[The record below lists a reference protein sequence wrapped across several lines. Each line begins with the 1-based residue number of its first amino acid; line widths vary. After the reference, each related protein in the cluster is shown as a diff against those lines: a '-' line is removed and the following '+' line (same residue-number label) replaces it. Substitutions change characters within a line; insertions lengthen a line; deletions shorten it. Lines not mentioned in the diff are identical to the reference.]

1 VVIIG
6 VDPHKR
12 QHTATAV
19 EAGRQRVLGT
29 VEIEADLPGYRR
41 LLRWAQRYESRRWEV
56 ENAHGLGRH
65 LAQWLIARGEA
76 VCDVPSTATAR
87 VRELSRGG
95 RRKNDVIDAA
105 AAACVA
111 ALVGDGLPVAAE
123 DASTVLAMLDE
134 RRGNVVGHR
143 TRLVNQLHA
152 LFRDLVPGGAQ
163 VDLTVAA
170 ARRVL
175 LRVRPTG
182 PVEVVRKQLAHDLIA
197 EIADCDARLAALTKQ
212 IAAAVDQTDSRLLEV
227 APVLARFAGFEDR
240 LVDVPPGEFDEQ
252 SLQALPTRR
261 DRSAPSAARAVRTT
275 TRLLIG
281 MAASWCTRCARRPA
295 LSLCQCSLP
304 PPMRRARASSLKAA
318 RRGSLTMTAASR
330 YSSPLW
336 VSSMSAVAGQCGD
349 GRTGRQHHAGQIRQG
364 YTALTASNGKDP
376 TTTPVGGKR
385 RPSYGHDAPVPYSP
399 GTNPDYS
406 ASAPQQQ
413 EKEFPSADDGA
424 PSPARG

>member
-19 EAGRQRVLGT
+19 EAATQQVLGT
-29 VEIEADLPGYRR
+29 VEIAADLPGYRR
-41 LLRWAQRYESRRWEV
+41 LLRWAQRYESRRWAV

-95 RRKNDVIDAA
+95 RRNDDAIDAA

-123 DASTVLAMLDE
+123 DASTVSAMLDE

-175 LRVRPTG
+175 LRVRPAG
-182 PVEVVRKQLAHDLIA
+182 PVEAVRKQLARDLIA

-212 IAAAVDQTDSRLLEV
+212 IAAAVDQSDSRLLEV
-227 APVLARFAGFEDR
+227 HGIGPIV
-240 LVDVPPGEFDEQ
+240 
-252 SLQALPTRR
+252 
-261 DRSAPSAARAVRTT
+261 AARLLVSSAVD
-275 TRLLIG
+275 
-281 MAASWCTRCARRPA
+281 
-295 LSLCQCSLP
+295 
-304 PPMRRARASSLKAA
+304 SLKK
-318 RRGSLTMTAASR
+318 S
-330 YSSPLW
+330 
-336 VSSMSAVAGQCGD
+336 C
-349 GRTGRQHHAGQIRQG
+349 
-364 YTALTASNGKDP
+364 K
-376 TTTPVGGKR
+376 
-385 RPSYGHDAPVPYSP
+385 
-399 GTNPDYS
+399 
-406 ASAPQQQ
+406 
-413 EKEFPSADDGA
+413 
-424 PSPARG
+424 